1 VALTI
6 TEAGKANSTTSSSSL
21 TVTLTASF
29 AVGDTV
35 FAIVAADNAGTNGAS
50 STSGISDS
58 KSNTWTTA
66 GTQNH
71 DPGAANAGTTLSV
84 FLCHV
89 TTALT
94 TSDTLTVN
102 FSPDTTSKA
111 ILVWKLVAP
120 SGYKASVYAT
130 SGNAQLSTSLNRSM
144 TINAG
149 NSAIG
154 AQGWAT
160 NATVTADGDIT
171 RGAWSTLYSEVADTG
186 TSSTSMTV
194 VSQWK
199 NPTGGTTAQNFTTS
213 VAANTSTA
221 IILFELTEVLSV
233 TTRTATGSGTG
244 SEYAA
249 IQANPSGN
257 QVSDFQFAFVNTPGY
272 FGRAEIESP
281 TRYSTERQT
290 SFASAY
296 YDPAP
301 AFFLGVSARLATG
314 SGAGTQTASGLHIAP
329 RTATGSGSGSAS
341 VAYFEILSRSATG
354 SGAGS
359 SGGGATRLVINI
371 RTATGSGA
379 GTHTDES
386 TFGAVRQAFGSGTGE
401 SVAAFRREHFRASTG
416 SGAGTETGSGR
427 KVYRRTATGS
437 GTGSDTAATWAKV
450 MFFRPPTDDVV
461 RWADYQGYG
470 IANRFFRYLTPGER
484 GKNVYKLTNGTYT
497 ENEQRD
503 PSVVV
508 KIYYGGHENP
518 ITQQEKEDLTA
529 AGYGA
534 YVS

>member
-1 VALTI
+1 MALTI

-29 AVGDTV
+29 AVGNTV
-35 FAIVAADNAGTNGAS
+35 FAIVAADNSGTNGAS
-50 STSGISDS
+50 STGAISDS
-58 KSNTWTTA
+58 KSNTWTTVR
-66 GTQNH
+66 TQNH
-71 DPGAANAGTTLSV
+71 DPTVANAGVTLTV
-84 FLCHV
+84 FSCYV

-94 TSDTLTVN
+94 TSDTLTVS

-111 ILVWKLVAP
+111 ILVWKVVAP
-120 SGYKASVYAT
+120 SGYKASVNAT
-130 SGNAQLSTSLNRSM
+130 DGSGGTVTALNRSLS
-144 TINAG
+144 IGAG
-149 NSAIG
+149 NSVIG

-160 NATVTADGDIT
+160 NATVTGDTDAT
-171 RGAWSTLYSEVADTG
+171 RGTWSTLYSDVADTG
-186 TSSTSMTV
+186 TSSTSITV

-199 NPTGGTTAQNFTTS
+199 NPTGTTFTQNFTTS
-213 VAANTSTA
+213 VATGSPTANV
-221 IILFELTEVLSV
+221 IFELTEVASV
-233 TTRTATGSGTG
+233 ITRTATGSGTG
-244 SEYAA
+244 SEYAS
-249 IQANPSGN
+249 IPANPSRS
-257 QVSDFQFAFVNTPGY
+257 QVSDFQFAFVNTPGFY
-272 FGRAEIESP
+272 KGP
-281 TRYSTERQT
+281 TQKT
-290 SFASAY
+290 
-296 YDPAP
+296 
-301 AFFLGVSARLATG
+301 GTG
-314 SGAGTQTASGLHIAP
+314 SGTGSGTATPVRVVP
-329 RTATGSGSGSAS
+329 RAATGSGSGSGS
-341 VAYFEILSRSATG
+341 VAYFEILARSATG
-354 SGAGS
+354 SGVGS
-359 SGGGATRLVINI
+359 SGGGATGLLISI

-386 TFGAVRQAFGSGTGE
+386 TYGAVRQAFGSGTGE

-416 SGAGTETGSGR
+416 SGTGTETGSGR

-437 GTGSDTAATWAKV
+437 GTGSDTPATWAKV

-470 IANRFFRYLTPGER
+470 IANRFFRYLQPGAR

-503 PSVVV
+503 PSVVA